1 MFSNYF
7 RAIICVLIGYIMA
20 FPGYLP
26 SLEIHESSIVSIVVQ
41 MLETG

>member
-1 MFSNYF
+1 MFRNYL
-7 RAIICVLIGYIMA
+7 RAIICVLIGSIMA

-26 SLEIHESSIVSIVVQ
+26 SLEIHESSIVAIVLQ